1 LRRLKTLTSTF
12 SNVLIM
18 ALSSVWDC
26 DFNCYRPLKQHK
38 KQSSEDFKT
47 MRLLTTALVCLSFL
61 VNAIAFSP
69 ATNTDDSRLTLL
81 DATPIK
87 ARFTRTISSADAKK
101 GDTIDFEVLE
111 EVKVNDV
118 VVIPRGGT
126 AFGTVTEAKP
136 KGRMGKGGK
145 LDLAIDYVRLINGEK
160 AALRGVKE
168 NKGGGSTGAMTGAIV
183 ATAIIFLPAAP
194 LFLFMK
200 GKDISIAKG
209 TEITVYVNG
218 DIPVDMAKVNGQ
230 ARTGGTN
237 GQVANSNANLT
248 INSTPGSADVEING
262 KFVGST
268 PSTFSL
274 PAGDH
279 TISVKKNGFTSWER
293 TISLSAGGTITLNVE
308 LDRIQ

>member
-1 LRRLKTLTSTF
+1 
-12 SNVLIM
+12 
-18 ALSSVWDC
+18 
-26 DFNCYRPLKQHK
+26 
-38 KQSSEDFKT
+38 